1 MDAADYVLQ
10 PLKGAAW
17 DEFEASIPT
26 AAQAVVSLLE
36 HGPDVAM
43 REFNAD

>member
-17 DEFEASIPT
+17 EDFEASIPT
-26 AAQAVVSLLE
+26 AAQAVVDVLE
-36 HGPDVAM
+36 RGVDAAM
-43 REFNAD
+43 RDYNAG